1 MSKGMIK
8 KPTKMKLHWYSRD
21 NNMESNIYVT
31 LITFYKLKYSSFQNT
46 PENMALLSFF
56 WKPKTVDDKI
66 SCH

>member
-8 KPTKMKLHWYSRD
+8 KPTKMKLHGYSRD

-46 PENMALLSFF
+46 PKNTALLSFSEN
-56 WKPKTVDDKI
+56 PR
-66 SCH
+66 

>member
-56 WKPKTVDDKI
+56 
-66 SCH
+66 